1 MNISGLEGPAC
12 WSSMTRKEFGCPWDC
27 CCRPLLATWLC
38 LTGWM
43 TWLEGICV
51 SGMVKMYSLAVEMSV
66 AQMLK
71 LHLSYVKVSVAVA
84 AGADDHVLLSC
95 FECC

>member
-1 MNISGLEGPAC
+1 MA
-12 WSSMTRKEFGCPWDC
+12 FD
-27 CCRPLLATWLC
+27 
-38 LTGWM
+38 
-43 TWLEGICV
+43 
-51 SGMVKMYSLAVEMSV
+51 MYV

-84 AGADDHVLLSC
+84 AGPDNQILSC